1 MSSRL
6 PGPLVKMFLRFITCS
21 KNKICAAKL
30 QVLRIQATFPIKHM
44 KHLSKDTYFHM
55 YNKKCHIVAFL
66 HSEKAQ
72 NTYFLYFV

>member
-1 MSSRL
+1 
-6 PGPLVKMFLRFITCS
+6 V
-21 KNKICAAKL
+21 KL

-66 HSEKAQ
+66 HSEKAK
-72 NTYFLYFV
+72 NIYFLFLVFKKTKNKFLGEKGRK